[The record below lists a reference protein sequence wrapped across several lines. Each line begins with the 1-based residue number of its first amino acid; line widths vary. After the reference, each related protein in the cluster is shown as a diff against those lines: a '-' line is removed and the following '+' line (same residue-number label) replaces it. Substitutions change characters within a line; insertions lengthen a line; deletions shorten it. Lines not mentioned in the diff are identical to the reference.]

1 MKIISMIMALIM
13 ALTSLPFQGFFGNAD
28 NGVEVPETN
37 GVIAVEKSEVL
48 VKDEEH
54 VVVPDALADY
64 TQLELAKTKIPA
76 DLSVYTDESVAEL
89 QAVLDS
95 INYNLSSDKQAQ
107 VDAWTQAILDAV
119 GNLKIGPADYTEVE
133 AAVKEYYALNKENYY
148 DVAYLE
154 SVINGI
160 NWDLK
165 ANEQNIV
172 DGYAKTIREA
182 INALIPLPA
191 DYSAVEAAKAKIP
204 ANLEMYTDDSVA
216 YLNNILESTPDNLT
230 ILDQYRV
237 DIYAQSIEQAIRLL
251 VPSCYATISLSSNV
265 ASAGIDDIVKVDVG
279 LSTTYHIGMSQFIVF
294 YDKTQFD
301 IVGSGKDALTINEDL
316 TNAGSVSCSTANPAS
331 QYPPT
336 FTDEM
341 KAQYG
346 MVIVKF
352 SPYAT
357 SENLPMFS
365 YSETIFS
372 FELKVRNDISKDT
385 YAGIFVSE
393 DSVNVAKNVY
403 CYYKPD
409 SNASSLTTTTG
420 MEYILN
426 YANLSIAIDFVEDEL
441 PADYTAVNDA
451 IATIP
456 ENLHGT
462 YTEETI
468 AAVEAAVNAVDWTL
482 KISDQEIVDTYALAI
497 LDAVSKLVVKPT
509 PADYTAV
516 NAIIAEYNNRKEELK
531 SIYSIL
537 IIQAAMN
544 KVEVA
549 ILKVNWDLTID
560 DQATVDAY
568 IPTIRAAMENLE
580 KQVKKVELIAPMP
593 EDEIVIDFYYN
604 AIYNLEEGIA
614 DIDDR
619 IDRVEGVVLKYVESS
634 NGFGTGTKVEVYFN
648 DELFKTYNVVIFGDV
663 NGDGW
668 MDITDVRILKAIA
681 DGTIEYDEM
690 DPYCIAAD
698 VNQDYFV
705 DEYDVELLLEAVMH
719 QDGAYIW
726 QTY

>member
-13 ALTSLPFQGFFGNAD
+13 ALTSLPFFGFSD
-28 NGVEVPETN
+28 NGADVPETN
-37 GVIAVEKSEVL
+37 GVIAEEKSEVL
-48 VKDEEH
+48 VKDEEAI
-54 VVVPDALADY
+54 VVPDALADY

-76 DLSVYTDESVAEL
+76 DLSVYTTDSVAAL

-119 GNLKIGPADYTEVE
+119 KNLEIGPADYSDVIAARAEV
-133 AAVKEYYALNKENYY
+133 YALNRENYY
-148 DVAYLE
+148 DFAYLDK
-154 SVINGI
+154 VIEEI
-160 NWDLK
+160 NWDLM
-165 ANEQNIV
+165 ANEQSIV

-182 INALIPLPA
+182 IAALIPLPA
-191 DYSAVEAAKAKIP
+191 DYTAVNAAKAKIP

-251 VPSCYATISLSSNV
+251 VPACYASISLSTNV
-265 ASAGIDDIVKVDVG
+265 ASAGIDDIVTVDVK
-279 LSTTYHIGMSQFIVF
+279 LSTTYYIGMSQFVVF

-301 IVGSGKDALTINEDL
+301 IIGSGKSAITVCDALTS
-316 TNAGSVSCSTANPAS
+316 AGSITCSTTNPAS
-331 QYPPT
+331 QYPST

-357 SENLPMFS
+357 AENLPMFS
-365 YSETIFS
+365 YSDTVFS
-372 FELKVRNDISKDT
+372 FQLKVRDDISQDT
-385 YAGIFVSE
+385 HARIFVSE

-409 SNASSLTTTTG
+409 SKASSLTTTTG
-420 MEYILN
+420 MEYILS
-426 YANLSIAIDFVEDEL
+426 YADLSITIDFIEEEL
-441 PADYTAVNDA
+441 PADYTLVEEA
-451 IATIP
+451 IASIP

-468 AAVEAAVNAVDWTL
+468 KAVEDAVAAVVYGL
-482 KISDQEIVDTYALAI
+482 KISDQEIVNGFAAKI
-497 LDAVSKLVVKPT
+497 SEAVSKLEVKPT
-509 PADYTAV
+509 PADYSEV
-516 NAIIAEYNNRKEELK
+516 NKIIDEYYARKEAIK
-531 SIYSIL
+531 SIHSIL

-544 KVEVA
+544 RVEVA
-549 ILKVNWDLTID
+549 ILRVNWDLTID

-568 IPTIRAAMENLE
+568 IPTIRAAMDNLE
-580 KQVKKVELIAPMP
+580 AQIKKVELIAPMLDAKI
-593 EDEIVIDFYYN
+593 EIDFYYN
-604 AIYNLEEGIA
+604 AIYNLEEGVT
-614 DIDDR
+614 DIDER
-619 IDRVEGVVLKYVESS
+619 IDRVEGVEIKYVETS
-634 NGFGTGTKVEVYFN
+634 NGFGTGSKVEVYFN
-648 DELFKTYNVVIFGDV
+648 DELFKAYNIVIFGDI

-668 MDITDVRILKAIA
+668 MDISDVRALKAIA
-681 DGTIEYDEM
+681 DGTVEYDEF

-705 DEYDVELLLEAVMH
+705 DELDVELLLSVVMF
-719 QDGAYIW
+719 GEGYIW